1 MFLLFWVKPLLADII
16 LILHFLVVIFITVGF
31 LLVPIG
37 YYYDWSWIKNFK
49 LRLFHFGLM
58 FIVTF
63 ETLVGI
69 TCPLT
74 YIENYLRGINNSK
87 SFISFWIEKIIYWD
101 FPTIF
106 FIFLYFVFLGW
117 TFLMWKIYPPK
128 LKDSYL
134 K

>member
-1 MFLLFWVKPLLADII
+1 MLADII
-16 LILHFLVVIFITVGF
+16 LILHFLIVIFITAGF
-31 LLVPIG
+31 LIIPIG
-37 YYYDWSWIKNFK
+37 YYYNWNWIQNFK

-74 YIENYLRGINNSK
+74 SIENYLRGINNSK
-87 SFISFWIEKIIYWD
+87 SFVSFWIEKIIYWD
-101 FPTIF
+101 FPTSF
-106 FIFLYFVFLGW
+106 FMFLYFVFLGW
-117 TFLMWKIYPPK
+117 TLLMWKIYPPK
-128 LKDSYL
+128 FKDNYL

>member
-1 MFLLFWVKPLLADII
+1 MLADII

-31 LLVPIG
+31 VLIPIG
-37 YYYDWSWIKNFK
+37 YHYDWSWIKNFK

-58 FIVTF
+58 FLVTF

-74 YIENYLRGINNSK
+74 SIENYLRGINNNK

-101 FPTIF
+101 FPTSF
-106 FIFLYFVFLGW
+106 FMFLYFVFLGW
-117 TFLMWKIYPPK
+117 TLLMWKIYPPK
-128 LKDSYL
+128 FKDSYL

>member
-1 MFLLFWVKPLLADII
+1 M
-16 LILHFLVVIFITVGF
+16 TVGF
-31 LLVPIG
+31 VLIPIG
-37 YYYDWSWIKNFK
+37 YHYDWSWIKNFK

-58 FIVTF
+58 FLVTF

-74 YIENYLRGINNSK
+74 SIENYLRGINNSK

-101 FPTIF
+101 FPTSF

-117 TFLMWKIYPPK
+117 TLLMWKIYPPK
-128 LKDSYL
+128 FKDSYL

>member
-1 MFLLFWVKPLLADII
+1 MFMLFGVKPLLADII

-49 LRLFHFGLM
+49 LRLVHCGLM
-58 FIVTF
+58 FLVTF
-63 ETLVGI
+63 ETLIGI

-74 YIENYLRGINNSK
+74 SIENYLRGKNNSK

-101 FPTIF
+101 FPTSF
-106 FIFLYFVFLGW
+106 FMFLYFVFLGW

-128 LKDSYL
+128 FKDSYL

>member
-1 MFLLFWVKPLLADII
+1 MLADII

-31 LLVPIG
+31 LLIPIG
-37 YYYDWSWIKNFK
+37 YFYDWSLTKNFK

-74 YIENYLRGINNSK
+74 SIENYLRGINNNK

-101 FPTIF
+101 FPTSF
-106 FIFLYFVFLGW
+106 FMFLYFVFLGW
-117 TFLMWKIYPPK
+117 TLLMWKIYPPK
-128 LKDSYL
+128 FKDSYL

>member
-1 MFLLFWVKPLLADII
+1 MLADII

-74 YIENYLRGINNSK
+74 SIENYLRGIHNSK
-87 SFISFWIEKIIYWD
+87 SFISFWVEKIIYWD
-101 FPTIF
+101 FPTSF
-106 FIFLYFVFLGW
+106 FMFLYFVFLGW
-117 TFLMWKIYPPK
+117 TLLMWKIYPPK
-128 LKDSYL
+128 FKDSYL

>member
-1 MFLLFWVKPLLADII
+1 MLADII
-16 LILHFLVVIFITVGF
+16 LILHFLIVIFITVGF
-31 LLVPIG
+31 IIIPIG
-37 YYYDWSWIKNFK
+37 YYYNWNWIQNFK

-74 YIENYLRGINNSK
+74 SIENYLRGINNSK
-87 SFISFWIEKIIYWD
+87 SFVSFWIEKIIYWD
-101 FPTIF
+101 FPTSF
-106 FIFLYFVFLGW
+106 FMFLYFVFLGW
-117 TFLMWKIYPPK
+117 TLLMWKIYPPK
-128 LKDSYL
+128 FKDNYL

>member
-1 MFLLFWVKPLLADII
+1 MLADII

-31 LLVPIG
+31 LLIPIG
-37 YYYDWSWIKNFK
+37 YYYDWSWIRNFK

-74 YIENYLRGINNSK
+74 SIENYFRGINNSK

-101 FPTIF
+101 FPTSF
-106 FIFLYFVFLGW
+106 FMFLYFVFLGW
-117 TFLMWKIYPPK
+117 TLLMWKIYPPEF
-128 LKDSYL
+128 KDSYL

>member
-1 MFLLFWVKPLLADII
+1 MLADII

-31 LLVPIG
+31 LLIPIG
-37 YYYDWSWIKNFK
+37 YYYDWIWIKNFK

-58 FIVTF
+58 FLVTF

-74 YIENYLRGINNSK
+74 SIENYLRGMNNSK

-101 FPTIF
+101 FPTSF
-106 FIFLYFVFLGW
+106 FMFLYFVFLGW
-117 TFLMWKIYPPK
+117 TLLMWKIYPPK
-128 LKDSYL
+128 VKDSYL

>member
-1 MFLLFWVKPLLADII
+1 MLADII

-74 YIENYLRGINNSK
+74 SIENYLRGINNSK
-87 SFISFWIEKIIYWD
+87 SFISFWIEKL
-101 FPTIF
+101 FSGTFQLVF
-106 FIFLYFVFLGW
+106 FFFFFFYFFDGH
-117 TFLMWKIYPPK
+117 Y
-128 LKDSYL
+128 
-134 K
+134 

>member
-1 MFLLFWVKPLLADII
+1 MLADII

-31 LLVPIG
+31 LLIPIG
-37 YYYDWSWIKNFK
+37 YYYYWSWIRNFK

-74 YIENYLRGINNSK
+74 SIENYLRGINNNK

-101 FPTIF
+101 FPTSF

-117 TFLMWKIYPPK
+117 TLLMWKIYPPK
-128 LKDSYL
+128 FKDYYL

>member
-1 MFLLFWVKPLLADII
+1 MLADII

-31 LLVPIG
+31 LLIPIG
-37 YYYDWSWIKNFK
+37 YYYYWSWIRNFK

-74 YIENYLRGINNSK
+74 SIENYLRGINNSK
-87 SFISFWIEKIIYWD
+87 SFVSFWIEKIIYWN
-101 FPTIF
+101 FPTSF
-106 FIFLYFVFLGW
+106 FIFLYFVLLGW
-117 TFLMWKIYPPK
+117 TLLMWKIYPPK
-128 LKDSYL
+128 FKDNYL

>member
-1 MFLLFWVKPLLADII
+1 MLADII

-31 LLVPIG
+31 LLIPIG
-37 YYYDWSWIKNFK
+37 YYYDWSWIRNFK

-74 YIENYLRGINNSK
+74 SIENYLRGINNNKSYDEIKSHLEHNLNQQYKKNSK
-87 SFISFWIEKIIYWD
+87 SW
-101 FPTIF
+101 
-106 FIFLYFVFLGW
+106 LL
-117 TFLMWKIYPPK
+117 
-128 LKDSYL
+128 SYN
-134 K
+134 

>member
-1 MFLLFWVKPLLADII
+1 MFADII

-31 LLVPIG
+31 VLIPIG
-37 YYYDWSWIKNFK
+37 YHYNWSWIKNFK
-49 LRLFHFGLM
+49 LRLFHFGLI
-58 FIVTF
+58 FIVTL

-74 YIENYLRGINNSK
+74 SIENYLRGINNSK

-101 FPTIF
+101 FPTSF
-106 FIFLYFVFLGW
+106 FMFLYFVFLGW
-117 TFLMWKIYPPK
+117 TLLMWKIYPPK
-128 LKDSYL
+128 FKDSYL

>member
-1 MFLLFWVKPLLADII
+1 MLADII

-31 LLVPIG
+31 LLIPIG

-74 YIENYLRGINNSK
+74 SIENYLRGI
-87 SFISFWIEKIIYWD
+87 
-101 FPTIF
+101 IF
-106 FIFLYFVFLGW
+106 GLKRLFTGTFQLVFLYFYILYF
-117 TFLMWKIYPPK
+117 
-128 LKDSYL
+128 
-134 K
+134 

>member
-1 MFLLFWVKPLLADII
+1 MLADII

-31 LLVPIG
+31 LLIPIG
-37 YYYDWSWIKNFK
+37 YYYGWSWIKNFK

-58 FIVTF
+58 FLVTF

-74 YIENYLRGINNSK
+74 SIENYLRGINNSK

-101 FPTIF
+101 FPTSF
-106 FIFLYFVFLGW
+106 FMFLYFVFLGL
-117 TFLMWKIYPPK
+117 TLLMWKIYPPK
-128 LKDSYL
+128 FKDSYL